1 MSDYTK
7 TTNFTAKDSLSTG
20 DPDKLIKGSLFDT
33 EFDAIAVAI
42 ATKYDTNDL
51 ASEAQARAETSNSV
65 LMTPLRVAN
74 WADANAGI
82 VGDLQALTDPNAD
95 RILFWDD
102 SAGAAALLTVSTG
115 LSLSGTNLSLSHL
128 GIQSLT
134 DPNADR
140 ILFWDDSAGA
150 TAWLG
155 LGTGL
160 SISGTTLGLE
170 AGLAAIS
177 ALAKTDGNIIVGN
190 GTTWVAESGATARA
204 SLGLGTLA
212 TANSINNSNW
222 SGTDLAIANGGT
234 GASTAAD
241 ARSNLGLGT
250 SDSPQ
255 FTAIN
260 IGHAS
265 DTTIS
270 RDAAGQIA
278 VEGAAVF
285 THNNGTF
292 TSAKVFF
299 GTSAPTTEGANGDI
313 YFEHES

>member
-1 MSDYTK
+1 
-7 TTNFTAKDSLSTG
+7 
-20 DPDKLIKGSLFDT
+20 
-33 EFDAIAVAI
+33 
-42 ATKYDTNDL
+42 
-51 ASEAQARAETSNSV
+51 
-65 LMTPLRVAN
+65 
-74 WADANAGI
+74 
-82 VGDLQALTDPNAD
+82 
-95 RILFWDD
+95 
-102 SAGAAALLTVSTG
+102 LTVSTG
-115 LSLSGTNLSLSHL
+115 IRLSGTNLRLSHL

-134 DPNADR
+134 YPNADS
-140 ILFWDDSAGA
+140 ILVWDDSAGA

-160 SISGTTLGLE
+160 WISGTTLGLA

-177 ALAKTDGNIIVGN
+177 GLAKTDATMIVCY
-190 GTTWVAESGATARA
+190 GTTWVCASGATARA

-212 TANSINNSNW
+212 SANSINNSNW

-270 RDAAGQIA
+270 RD
-278 VEGAAVF
+278 
-285 THNNGTF
+285 
-292 TSAKVFF
+292 
-299 GTSAPTTEGANGDI
+299 
-313 YFEHES
+313 